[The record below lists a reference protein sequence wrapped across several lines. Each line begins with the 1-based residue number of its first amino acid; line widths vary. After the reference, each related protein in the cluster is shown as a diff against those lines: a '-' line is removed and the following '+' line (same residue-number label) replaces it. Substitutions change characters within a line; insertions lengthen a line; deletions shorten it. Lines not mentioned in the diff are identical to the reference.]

1 MSIIS
6 QAELTEVIES
16 NLTEFATIRH
26 LHGVKAACR
35 FLAGQILGGRRG
47 EDDHSSGSSDNTRQ

>member
-6 QAELTEVIES
+6 HAELTEVIQS

-26 LHGVKAACR
+26 LHGVTSACK

-47 EDDHSSGSSDNTRQ
+47 EDDSSIGEGNNRK